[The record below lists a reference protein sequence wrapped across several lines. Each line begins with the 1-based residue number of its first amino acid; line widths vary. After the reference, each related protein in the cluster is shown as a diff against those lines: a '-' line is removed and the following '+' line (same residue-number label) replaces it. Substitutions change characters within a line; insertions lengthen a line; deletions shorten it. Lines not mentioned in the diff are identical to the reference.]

1 MSELFVTGFEL
12 MLLGMGI
19 VFVFLS
25 LLVVMLRG
33 MSAFALRI
41 GGPALLNAPASPRL
55 IAQPQPDQQTAAPVA
70 AVVGAAV
77 ARYRAAR
84 RI

>member
-1 MSELFVTGFEL
+1 MSELFMTGFEL

-25 LLVVMLRG
+25 LLVLMLRG
-33 MSAFALRI
+33 MSAFALRV
-41 GGPALLNAPASPRL
+41 GGPAIPVSASS
-55 IAQPQPDQQTAAPVA
+55 QTTSPPGASTPVA
-70 AVVGAAV
+70 VISAAI
-77 ARYRAAR
+77 AHYRAAR